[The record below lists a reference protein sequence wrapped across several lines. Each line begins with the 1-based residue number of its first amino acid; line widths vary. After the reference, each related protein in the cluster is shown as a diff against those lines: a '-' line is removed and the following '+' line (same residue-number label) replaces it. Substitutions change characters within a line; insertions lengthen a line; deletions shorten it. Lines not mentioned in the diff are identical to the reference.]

1 MMIPRYSNPSCP
13 RNVLSLPRFAWRL
26 APPVARLIALL
37 VWVGSVLPRP
47 ARREGWGGG
56 SWFVLFFFLGTYSPP
71 SVSVLRSR
79 EVCGLVERAN
89 WLAKARYSN
98 TVPRFPYRFMCL
110 PSVYGVFSPLFL
122 ACCPHGRALAGART
136 HTGTRSGSPRA
147 PCAPRF
153 LPVGS
158 WQGGHLKP
166 AQSD

>member
-1 MMIPRYSNPSCP
+1 MMILRYFSLFCP

-26 APPVARLIALL
+26 APPVARTIALL

-47 ARREGWGGG
+47 ARREGWGDG
-56 SWFVLFFFLGTYSPP
+56 SWFVLLSFLGVYSLP

-98 TVPRFPYRFMCL
+98 TVPRFPFVFMCL
-110 PSVYGVFSPLFL
+110 PSVFGLFSPFFL
-122 ACCPHGRALAGART
+122 ACCPHGRAPAGAHTRT
-136 HTGTRSGSPRA
+136 GARSGSPRA
-147 PCAPRF
+147 PCAPRL

-158 WQGGHLKP
+158 WQGGRLKP